1 VVQLTIQISL
11 SQQEQQ
17 ALSGQQTQ
25 PGQNITTPSPQETQ
39 NQITNI
45 LSVILTNYAVWAFI
59 FIIIF
64 AAYAA
69 QVGGT
74 EIGILVAIIGI
85 AVFTFIVPWLPVQI
99 IALIGV
105 VAGILFGLRLVR
117 RSQ

>member
-1 VVQLTIQISL
+1 LAVT
-11 SQQEQQ
+11 
-17 ALSGQQTQ
+17 
-25 PGQNITTPSPQETQ
+25 
-39 NQITNI
+39 
-45 LSVILTNYAVWAFI
+45 LTNYALWAFV

-64 AAYAA
+64 ASYASK
-69 QVGGT
+69 VGGT